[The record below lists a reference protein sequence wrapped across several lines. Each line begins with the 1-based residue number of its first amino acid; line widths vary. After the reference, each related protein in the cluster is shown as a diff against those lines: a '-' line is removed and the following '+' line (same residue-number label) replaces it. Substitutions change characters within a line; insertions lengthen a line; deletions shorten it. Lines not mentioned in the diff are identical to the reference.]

1 MTTPAKEGVI
11 MSWIEHHENSERLA
25 SQAQS
30 AAQEGRRDE
39 ARALYARAADA
50 EERAIADLD
59 RSKVRTLGISAVS
72 AVSLHYKA
80 DRLALAEAVAI
91 RCLGFE
97 GLPAFA
103 KDQLRLLLQSIW
115 SEQVRDNAGARFAPG
130 QVLISVQG
138 GEIVPGGAP
147 LDLIADK
154 VKTVQSIFHRT
165 AEFMSGIEHR
175 IRGAPSREIQ
185 ESCRPWLFQTA
196 PGSYQF
202 AVAIQE
208 EYQPDLYGPELPPPR
223 EIADCFLRILRVGI
237 EDPKESFSE
246 VVPPSDYRR
255 TFLKLTRNLAPDGK
269 TCSRLDIHSPADS
282 QAVSLD
288 SDVRR
293 NLGRIIRKTG
303 QGKETPAA
311 QRESLHG
318 TLRALHLD
326 QDWIELTVEGKHLR
340 ITSVGEE
347 VDDVLGPLVNKP
359 VIVYVSVVAEKR
371 RFLDIEPDSQT
382 PGTDA
387 VGWKSG

>member
-1 MTTPAKEGVI
+1 

-25 SQAQS
+25 SQAQV

-39 ARALYARAADA
+39 AQALYARAAGA
-50 EERAIADLD
+50 EESAIADLD
-59 RSKVRTLGISAVS
+59 RPKLRTLGISAVS
-72 AVSLHYKA
+72 AASLHYKA
-80 DRLALAEAVAI
+80 NRFECAEAVAA
-91 RCLGFE
+91 RWLVFE
-97 GLPAFA
+97 ALPAFA
-103 KDQLRLLLQSIW
+103 KDQLRLLLHAC
-115 SEQVRDNAGARFAPG
+115 RNRGP
-130 QVLISVQG
+130 G
-138 GEIVPGGAP
+138 GE
-147 LDLIADK
+147 
-154 VKTVQSIFHRT
+154 
-165 AEFMSGIEHR
+165 
-175 IRGAPSREIQ
+175 
-185 ESCRPWLFQTA
+185 
-196 PGSYQF
+196 
-202 AVAIQE
+202 
-208 EYQPDLYGPELPPPR
+208 
-223 EIADCFLRILRVGI
+223 
-237 EDPKESFSE
+237 FSE

-269 TCSRLDIHSPADS
+269 TCSRLDIHSPADP

-326 QDWIELTVEGKHLR
+326 QDWIELTVEDEHLR

-371 RFLDIEPDSQT
+371 KFLDIEPDSQT

>member
-1 MTTPAKEGVI
+1 
-11 MSWIEHHENSERLA
+11 MSWIKHHESSERLA
-25 SQAQS
+25 SQAQV

-39 ARALYARAADA
+39 AQALYARAADA
-50 EERAIADLD
+50 EENAISALD
-59 RSKVRTLGISAVS
+59 PSKVRTLGISAVS

-80 DRLALAEAVAI
+80 NQLTHAETAAI
-91 RCLGFE
+91 RLLGIDA
-97 GLPAFA
+97 LPAFA
-103 KDQLRLLLQSIW
+103 RDELRFLLQSVW
-115 SEQVRDNAGARFAPG
+115 SERVRDDAGARFAPG

-154 VKTVQSIFHRT
+154 VKTVQSIFHRV
-165 AEFMSGIEHR
+165 AEFMNGLKHR

-208 EYQPDLYGPELPPPR
+208 EYQPDLFGPGLPSPR
-223 EIADCFLRILRVGI
+223 DIADCFLRILRVGI
-237 EDPKESFSE
+237 EDPEEGFAE

-269 TCSRLDIHSPADS
+269 TCNRLDIRSPDES
-282 QAVSLD
+282 QAISLD
-288 SDVRR
+288 SDVRQS
-293 NLGRIIRKTG
+293 LGRIIRNTG
-303 QGKETPAA
+303 QGTETPAA
-311 QRESLHG
+311 RREPLHG
-318 TLRALHLD
+318 ILRALHLD
-326 QDWIELTVEGKHLR
+326 RDWIELTVGNEHLR

-359 VIVYVSVVAEKR
+359 VIVYVSIVEEKR
-371 RFLDIEPDSQT
+371 KFLDIELDS
-382 PGTDA
+382 PVSGTA
-387 VGWKSG
+387 VAGPRPE

>member
-1 MTTPAKEGVI
+1 

-25 SQAQS
+25 SQAQV

-50 EERAIADLD
+50 EENAILALD
-59 RSKVRTLGISAVS
+59 PSKVRTLGISAVS

-80 DRLALAEAVAI
+80 NQLTHAEAAAI
-91 RCLGFE
+91 RLLGIDA
-97 GLPAFA
+97 LPAFA
-103 KDQLRLLLQSIW
+103 RDQLRFLLQSVLQSIW
-115 SEQVRDNAGARFAPG
+115 SERVRDDAGARFAPG

-154 VKTVQSIFHRT
+154 VKTVQSIFHRV
-165 AEFMSGIEHR
+165 AEFMNGLKHR

-185 ESCRPWLFQTA
+185 ESCRLWLFQAA

-208 EYQPDLYGPELPPPR
+208 EYQPDLFRPGLPSPR
-223 EIADCFLRILRVGI
+223 DIADCFLRILRVGI
-237 EDPKESFSE
+237 EDPEEGFAE
-246 VVPPSDYRR
+246 VVRPSDYRR

-269 TCSRLDIHSPADS
+269 TCNRLDIRSPDES
-282 QAVSLD
+282 QEISLD
-288 SDVRR
+288 SDVRQS
-293 NLGRIIRKTG
+293 LGRIIRNTG
-303 QGKETPAA
+303 QGTETPAA
-311 QRESLHG
+311 RREWLHG
-318 TLRALHLD
+318 VLRALHLD
-326 QDWIELTVEGKHLR
+326 QDWIELTVGNKHLH

-359 VIVYVSVVAEKR
+359 VFVYVSIVEEKLK
-371 RFLDIEPDSQT
+371 FLDIELDSRVS
-382 PGTDA
+382 GTA
-387 VGWKSG
+387 VAGPRPE

>member
-1 MTTPAKEGVI
+1 

-25 SQAQS
+25 SQAQV

-50 EERAIADLD
+50 EENAISTLD
-59 RSKVRTLGISAVS
+59 PSKVRTLGISAVS

-80 DRLALAEAVAI
+80 NQLTHAEAAAI
-91 RCLGFE
+91 RWLGIDA
-97 GLPAFA
+97 LPAFA
-103 KDQLRLLLQSIW
+103 RDQLRFLLQSVW
-115 SEQVRDNAGARFAPG
+115 SEQVRDDAGARFAPG

-165 AEFMSGIEHR
+165 AEFMSDLEHR
-175 IRGAPSREIQ
+175 RRGAPSREIQ

-208 EYQPDLYGPELPPPR
+208 EYQPDLFVPGLPSPR
-223 EIADCFLRILRVGI
+223 DIADCFLRILRVGI
-237 EDPKESFSE
+237 EDPEEGFAK
-246 VVPPSDYRR
+246 VVPPPDYRR

-269 TCSRLDIHSPADS
+269 TCNRLDIRSPDES
-282 QAVSLD
+282 QAISLD
-288 SDVRR
+288 SDVRQS
-293 NLGRIIRKTG
+293 LGRIIRNTG
-303 QGKETPAA
+303 QGTETPAA
-311 QRESLHG
+311 RREPLHG
-318 TLRALHLD
+318 VLRALHLD
-326 QDWIELTVEGKHLR
+326 RDWIELTVGNEHLR

-359 VIVYVSVVAEKR
+359 VIVYVSIVEEKR
-371 RFLDIEPDSQT
+371 KFLDIELDS
-382 PGTDA
+382 PVLGTA
-387 VGWKSG
+387 VAGPRPE